1 MTITHHCAHED
12 CGAEITDD
20 HCVEHPEAEI
30 LSVAHVGTLA
40 QPVENDDV
48 RRPREV
54 QLLLE
59 QLAAVGLTLAPLRGP
74 TEQEQRGIATAL
86 ELLLDRPEAE
96 RRELFGASAEQGLRA
111 ARRWWVGRQDREPSN
126 SALRRAVGIAGSF
139 HVALSELRDHLEQL
153 LSHRYVSEAHNIPE
167 SVAHAALNWAAAWGE
182 WTWAQ
187 KGAAG
192 DVEELGAAAEA
203 AYDDLIDWIVG
214 SDARV
219 YIERDGFVSWRSR
232 ETGEESYLQL
242 TCA

>member
-1 MTITHHCAHED
+1 MSD
-12 CGAEITDD
+12 
-20 HCVEHPEAEI
+20 
-30 LSVAHVGTLA
+30 
-40 QPVENDDV
+40 
-48 RRPREV
+48 
-54 QLLLE
+54 
-59 QLAAVGLTLAPLRGP
+59 AP
-74 TEQEQRGIATAL
+74 
-86 ELLLDRPEAE
+86 
-96 RRELFGASAEQGLRA
+96 
-111 ARRWWVGRQDREPSN
+111 
-126 SALRRAVGIAGSF
+126 
-139 HVALSELRDHLEQL
+139 RDHLEQL